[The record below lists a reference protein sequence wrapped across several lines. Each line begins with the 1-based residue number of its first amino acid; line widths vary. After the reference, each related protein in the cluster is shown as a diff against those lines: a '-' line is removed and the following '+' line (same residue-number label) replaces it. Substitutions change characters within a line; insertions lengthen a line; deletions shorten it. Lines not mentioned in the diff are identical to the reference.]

1 MEKFN
6 DSLKQLLSVIKK
18 KFPEQTDDIDSYY
31 NLENE
36 QSKYYEEF
44 LENCLKF
51 GNEISSKDEIIFS
64 KGNVLLKNI
73 NFYEIWNHEEMDD
86 DERDNIWNFL
96 HTLYIYA
103 YEAKKDS
110 NFKILIKELKSKKG
124 DLDEESKTF
133 INIIDSLS
141 NQLKNEK
148 MYQNESDNPKESGD
162 FKIDES
168 LFGGEIGNLA
178 KEIAEDLDP
187 SDLNLEDPGALLKS
201 LMSGNF
207 DEQNDNSGVVNLVRN
222 ITDKLQ
228 DKLMNGDLNQDVL
241 FGEAQ
246 NVMKQFSGGNSN
258 NPMNMFNMM
267 MNSGMMNNLDENT
280 SNIVNQANNMI
291 NNNSGN
297 VNPNNL
303 KNQVKL
309 NSQKDKLRKKLEM
322 KKKLLAEKEKELEV
336 EKNKVTEI
344 EEEIDLDAL
353 ADEIMNMETKESKKK
368 MKSKKSKKKSKKK
381 IN

>member
-6 DSLKQLLSVIKK
+6 NSLKQLLSVIKK

-31 NLENE
+31 NFENE
-36 QSKYYEEF
+36 QGKYYEEF

-73 NFYEIWNHEEMDD
+73 NFYEIWNHEEMDE

-124 DLDEESKTF
+124 ELDEESKTF

-148 MYQNESDNPKESGD
+148 MHENESDNVTENGD

-178 KEIAEDLDP
+178 KEIAEDLNP

-246 NVMKQFSGGNSN
+246 NVMKQFSGGNSS

-280 SNIVNQANNMI
+280 SNIVNQANNMV

-336 EKNKVTEI
+336 EKNKVQVT

-353 ADEIMNMETKESKKK
+353 ADEIMNMETKESIKK
-368 MKSKKSKKKSKKK
+368 KKSKKKSRKR
-381 IN
+381 

>member
-6 DSLKQLLSVIKK
+6 NSLKQLLIVIKK
-18 KFPEQTDDIDSYY
+18 KFPKQVDDIDNYY
-31 NLENE
+31 NFE
-36 QSKYYEEF
+36 SKSDKYYEEF
-44 LENCLKF
+44 MENCLKF

-64 KGNVLLKNI
+64 KGNILLKNI

-86 DERDNIWNFL
+86 EERDNIWNFL

-124 DLDEESKTF
+124 ELDEESKTF

-148 MYQNESDNPKESGD
+148 KYQNESENTKENGD

-178 KEIAEDLDP
+178 KEIAEGLDP

-228 DKLMNGDLNQDVL
+228 DKLMKGDLNQDVL

-297 VNPNNL
+297 VNPTNL

-336 EKNKVTEI
+336 EKNKVQVT

-353 ADEIMNMETKESKKK
+353 ADEIMNMDAKESKKK
-368 MKSKKSKKKSKKK
+368 VNQKKSKKKSKKR
-381 IN
+381 

>member
-6 DSLKQLLSVIKK
+6 NSLKQLLSVIKK

-31 NLENE
+31 NFENE
-36 QSKYYEEF
+36 QGKYYEEF

-73 NFYEIWNHEEMDD
+73 NFYEIWNHEEMDE

-124 DLDEESKTF
+124 ELDEESKTF

-148 MYQNESDNPKESGD
+148 MHENESDNVTENGD

-178 KEIAEDLDP
+178 KEIAEDLNP

-228 DKLMNGDLNQDVL
+228 DKLMNGDLNQDIL

-246 NVMKQFSGGNSN
+246 NVMKQFSGGNSS

-280 SNIVNQANNMI
+280 SNIVNQANNMV

-336 EKNKVTEI
+336 EKNKVQVT

-353 ADEIMNMETKESKKK
+353 ADEIMNMETKESIKK
-368 MKSKKSKKKSKKK
+368 KKSKKKSRKR
-381 IN
+381 

>member
-6 DSLKQLLSVIKK
+6 NSLKQLLIVIKK
-18 KFPEQTDDIDSYY
+18 KFPKQVDDIDNYY
-31 NLENE
+31 NFE
-36 QSKYYEEF
+36 SKSDKYYEEF
-44 LENCLKF
+44 MENCLKF

-64 KGNVLLKNI
+64 KGNILLKNI

-86 DERDNIWNFL
+86 EERDNIWNFL

-124 DLDEESKTF
+124 ELDEESKTF

-148 MYQNESDNPKESGD
+148 KYQNESENTKENGD

-178 KEIAEDLDP
+178 KEIAEGLDP

-228 DKLMNGDLNQDVL
+228 DKLMKGDLNQDVL

-297 VNPNNL
+297 VNPTNL

-336 EKNKVTEI
+336 EKNKVQVT

-353 ADEIMNMETKESKKK
+353 ADEIMNMDTKESKKK
-368 MKSKKSKKKSKKK
+368 VNQKKSKKKSKKR
-381 IN
+381 

>member
-6 DSLKQLLSVIKK
+6 KSLGQLLNVIKK
-18 KFPEQTDDIDSYY
+18 KFPEQSESIDSYY
-31 NLENE
+31 NFEKE
-36 QSKYYEEF
+36 PDKYYEEF
-44 LENCLKF
+44 LEHCLKF
-51 GNEISSKDEIIFS
+51 GDEISSKDEIIFS
-64 KGNVLLKNI
+64 KGNVLLKNV
-73 NFYEIWNHEEMDD
+73 NFYEIWNSEEMDH
-86 DERDNIWNFL
+86 DEMENVWNFL

-110 NFKILIKELKSKKG
+110 NFKILIKELKNKKG
-124 DLDEESKTF
+124 ELDEESKTF

-148 MYQNESDNPKESGD
+148 MHQNESNNSNEDGD

-187 SDLNLEDPGALLKS
+187 ADLNLEDPGALLKS

-228 DKLMNGDLNQDVL
+228 DKLMKGDLNQDVL

-246 NVMKQFSGGNSN
+246 NVMKQFSGGNSNN

-322 KKKLLAEKEKELEV
+322 KKKLLAQKEKELEI
-336 EKNKVTEI
+336 EKKQVQVV

-368 MKSKKSKKKSKKK
+368 QKKSKKKSKKR
-381 IN
+381 

>member
-6 DSLKQLLSVIKK
+6 NSLKQLLRVIKK

-31 NLENE
+31 NFENE
-36 QSKYYEEF
+36 QGKYYEEF

-73 NFYEIWNHEEMDD
+73 NFYEIWNHEEMDE

-124 DLDEESKTF
+124 ELDEESKTF

-148 MYQNESDNPKESGD
+148 MHENESDNVTENGD

-178 KEIAEDLDP
+178 KEIAEDLNP

-207 DEQNDNSGVVNLVRN
+207 D
-222 ITDKLQ
+222 
-228 DKLMNGDLNQDVL
+228 
-241 FGEAQ
+241 
-246 NVMKQFSGGNSN
+246 
-258 NPMNMFNMM
+258 
-267 MNSGMMNNLDENT
+267 
-280 SNIVNQANNMI
+280 
-291 NNNSGN
+291 
-297 VNPNNL
+297 
-303 KNQVKL
+303 
-309 NSQKDKLRKKLEM
+309 
-322 KKKLLAEKEKELEV
+322 
-336 EKNKVTEI
+336 
-344 EEEIDLDAL
+344 
-353 ADEIMNMETKESKKK
+353 
-368 MKSKKSKKKSKKK
+368 
-381 IN
+381 